1 MRVGIIDDLGVIAGC
16 FEGVYGVY
24 GEAIMA
30 KYLMLTLLESGHT
43 LYIISPRV
51 DLGEDFP
58 SQMTEDGAPM
68 DNTEMRGVNITGKFW
83 KGASPA
89 EKQHH
94 VRPRA
99 DKIAPLWKKYSG
111 KVRYYDDNSELDWIF
126 SWRQMIDKSPFDFP
140 YNQWRRIISKV
151 KEGYVH
157 YTYVT
162 QPVERVHDYWKDLG
176 LRFVVLFY
184 SDVGDFEE
192 QFRLGIGVGDP
203 NNHKKVNNFQ
213 KDENGN
219 VLATTEIYP
228 FNHPISFVH
237 KSKWNPTHNNI
248 IVDNFF
254 RQPHGQLKES
264 VNAENGYFIDR
275 AKQVLLSISEKYK
288 DIHFDIPRA
297 ALHNVAKVDIIN
309 KSHPYK
315 ITDDML
321 DQFKWFYEKLKN
333 VRLLTKYNYDTWIDY
348 QRKSN
353 IVFDFRTES
362 PTILQTGFCHAIVAG
377 VPTACRYYKRF
388 GEPTNLML
396 RSCDSDGN
404 FVEDGN
410 RIVDSYENPMH
421 YTIDVEK
428 AIEES
433 FFIIDSVREGK
444 YEDIKD
450 RYTMSFPEG
459 IFSLE
464 SSVSQL
470 NSFMLV

>member
-1 MRVGIIDDLGVIAGC
+1 MEI
-16 FEGVYGVY
+16 E
-24 GEAIMA
+24 E
-30 KYLMLTLLESGHT
+30 
-43 LYIISPRV
+43 
-51 DLGEDFP
+51 
-58 SQMTEDGAPM
+58 
-68 DNTEMRGVNITGKFW
+68 
-83 KGASPA
+83 
-89 EKQHH
+89 
-94 VRPRA
+94 
-99 DKIAPLWKKYSG
+99 
-111 KVRYYDDNSELDWIF
+111 NS
-126 SWRQMIDKSPFDFP
+126 
-140 YNQWRRIISKV
+140 
-151 KEGYVH
+151 
-157 YTYVT
+157 
-162 QPVERVHDYWKDLG
+162 
-176 LRFVVLFY
+176 
-184 SDVGDFEE
+184 
-192 QFRLGIGVGDP
+192 
-203 NNHKKVNNFQ
+203 
-213 KDENGN
+213 
-219 VLATTEIYP
+219 
-228 FNHPISFVH
+228 
-237 KSKWNPTHNNI
+237 
-248 IVDNFF
+248 
-254 RQPHGQLKES
+254 
-264 VNAENGYFIDR
+264 
-275 AKQVLLSISEKYK
+275 
-288 DIHFDIPRA
+288 
-297 ALHNVAKVDIIN
+297 KVDIIN

-321 DQFKWFYEKLKN
+321 AQFKWFYEKLKN
-333 VRLLTKYNYDTWIDY
+333 VRLLTKYNYATWIDY